1 MPSLY
6 QDDNGARLALRA
18 SSEELVSD
26 RLIKN
31 VCAMGSPKLF
41 DRDEVLDRALDVFW
55 EVGYPDASAFS
66 EFGDKQGL
74 YVQGNW

>member
-1 MPSLY
+1 
-6 QDDNGARLALRA
+6 
-18 SSEELVSD
+18 
-26 RLIKN
+26 
-31 VCAMGSPKLF
+31 MGSPKLF

-55 EVGYPDASAFS
+55 EVGYHDASAFS

>member
-1 MPSLY
+1 
-6 QDDNGARLALRA
+6 
-18 SSEELVSD
+18 
-26 RLIKN
+26 
-31 VCAMGSPKLF
+31 MGSPKLF

-74 YVQGNW
+74 YVQGELVNVLTTSDT